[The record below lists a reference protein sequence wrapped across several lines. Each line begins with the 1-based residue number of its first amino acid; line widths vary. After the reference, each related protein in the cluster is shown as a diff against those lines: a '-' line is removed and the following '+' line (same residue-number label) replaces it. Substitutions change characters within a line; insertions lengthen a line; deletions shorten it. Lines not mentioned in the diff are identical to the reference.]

1 MQKQEKS
8 KKTGSIQNVF
18 FAICIILTIIAGTV
32 IYKAKKYPE
41 RIPDILGIKPFIVFT
56 SSMEPVYS
64 EGDLLFTK
72 IINPNNVNEGDIISY
87 RDKQNTVITHRVVQI
102 IEKDG
107 EKLYK
112 TKGDAALK
120 EDESLIN
127 INQIEGA
134 YVSKIPKVGKIL
146 YAYQKPVVFLLTLL
160 TILAVGL
167 IWVYAADK
175 IDMMK
180 ETREEEQ
187 QKREEMKKVRK
198 KVRRVI
204 NRPTPRHPYGE
215 VPTY

>member
-1 MQKQEKS
+1 MQNKEKP
-8 KKTGSIQNVF
+8 KTTEVIKNIF
-18 FAICIILTIIAGTV
+18 FAICIILTVIAGTV
-32 IYKAKKYPE
+32 IYKAKKY
-41 RIPDILGIKPFIVFT
+41 PDILGIKPFIVFT

-72 IINPNNVNEGDIISY
+72 MINPKTIKEGDIISY
-87 RDKQNTVITHRVVQI
+87 RDAEDTVITHRVIQI
-102 IEKDG
+102 VERNG
-107 EKLYK
+107 EQFYK

-120 EDESLIN
+120 EDEGLVN

-146 YAYQKPVVFLLTLL
+146 YAYQKTVIFLLTLL

-175 IDMMK
+175 VDMMK
-180 ETREEEQ
+180 EMKEENDRQ
-187 QKREEMKKVRK
+187 QEEMKRNRK

-204 NRPTPRHPYGE
+204 NRPTPRHPLGE
-215 VPTY
+215 IGSY